1 MSLSMPT
8 PDSQSA
14 ADMTS
19 ARKAP
24 TTLEGKPLVSRSR
37 QLTLHVRQWFLAAVD
52 VSHAE
57 Q

>member
-14 ADMTS
+14 SDMTS

-24 TTLEGKPLVSRSR
+24 TTLEGKALVSRSR
-37 QLTLHVRQWFLAAVD
+37 RLTLHFRQIVMAV
-52 VSHAE
+52 VAMSHAE